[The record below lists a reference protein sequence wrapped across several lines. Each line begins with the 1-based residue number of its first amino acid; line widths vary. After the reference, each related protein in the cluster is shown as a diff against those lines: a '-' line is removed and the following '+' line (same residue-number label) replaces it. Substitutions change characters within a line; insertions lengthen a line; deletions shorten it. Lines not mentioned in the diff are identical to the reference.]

1 MIDEIL
7 TESPNAEFA
16 LILKAN
22 YLFNQ
27 INKNLHFDRVTP
39 NNINSIKKQAL
50 NFKNQFEECIS
61 LIDKAL
67 KINQENKEAK
77 EFKNFI
83 ENPLKEIDD
92 FIKSIE
98 TTNIKISEHKPDGSV
113 IGANLIYNE
122 RGSKMWQIEIRHDG
136 LNKYRIIRGKDKYV
150 VEQKAAVQRTVWD
163 EMWQRKLE
171 KEQKLFEKEQKIK
184 GRQAK
189 NQSAIEQTRE
199 ATEAIKEIENV
210 LKHTLTIDDRVDWEV
225 LKDKSKFP
233 KSKPQL
239 PQLLSIPPMPK
250 ETHPYYQPKLGFFD
264 KILPS
269 RKQTKINNA
278 KLLFK
283 KSYDEW
289 LKEKEYTLKKNA
301 ELEKKYQEEL
311 KQWES
316 DEQEFLKKQQEI
328 NDAID
333 RRREQ
338 YFSKSPDAVVD
349 YCELV
354 LSNSEYPDYFPQE
367 FDLDY
372 NSETKILIV
381 DYSLPSVDDMPKLN
395 EVKYVK
401 SKDELVEIPLSEAA
415 VNKLYDKLI
424 YQIALRMVH
433 ELYESDVVNAID
445 SVVFNGWVES
455 LDKATGHKI
464 DACIVSVQANRQEF
478 LSINLANIDQKVC
491 FKSLKGVGSS
501 KLHSLTPIAPILNI
515 SREDRR
521 FISSYG
527 VAGELDET
535 CNLAAMDW
543 EDFEHLI
550 RELFEKEFS
559 QSGGEVKVTRA
570 SRDHGVDAVAFDPD
584 PIRGGKIV
592 IQAKRYT
599 NTVGV
604 SAVRD
609 LYGTVMNEGATK
621 GILVTTA
628 DYGPDAYE
636 FARGKPLTLLNGSN
650 LLHLLEKHGHKA
662 KIDLKAAKQI
672 LSEKERQ
679 L

>member
-1 MIDEIL
+1 MVMWEI
-7 TESPNAEFA
+7 T
-16 LILKAN
+16 
-22 YLFNQ
+22 
-27 INKNLHFDRVTP
+27 V
-39 NNINSIKKQAL
+39 
-50 NFKNQFEECIS
+50 
-61 LIDKAL
+61 
-67 KINQENKEAK
+67 
-77 EFKNFI
+77 
-83 ENPLKEIDD
+83 
-92 FIKSIE
+92 
-98 TTNIKISEHKPDGSV
+98 
-113 IGANLIYNE
+113 
-122 RGSKMWQIEIRHDG
+122 RHDG
-136 LNKYRIIRGKDKYV
+136 LNKYRHIRGNDKYV
-150 VEQKAAVQRTVWD
+150 VEQKAAAQRAIWN

-171 KEQKLFEKEQKIK
+171 KEQKINDKQTKTE
-184 GRQAK
+184 
-189 NQSAIEQTRE
+189 SSIEQTEE
-199 ATEAIKEIENV
+199 ATEAIKKIENI
-210 LKHTLTIDDRVDWEV
+210 LRHTLDINDTINWES
-225 LKDKSKFP
+225 LKDKSNFP
-233 KSKPQL
+233 KSKPQ
-239 PQLLSIPPMPK
+239 PTKLLDILQPPE
-250 ETHPYYQPKLGFFD
+250 ETDLQYQPKFGFFD
-264 KILPS
+264 KIS
-269 RKQTKINNA
+269 SSKKQNKIDNA

-283 KSYDEW
+283 NDCDKW
-289 LKEKEYTLKKNA
+289 IKEKEKILKNNA
-301 ELEKKYQEEL
+301 ELEKQYQEEL
-311 KQWES
+311 KQLES
-316 DEQEFLKKQQEI
+316 EEQEFLKNQQEK
-328 NDAID
+328 NDAIEK
-333 RRREQ
+333 RGEQ
-338 YFSKSPDAVVD
+338 YFSKLPDAVID

-372 NSETKILIV
+372 NPTTKILIV
-381 DYSLPSVDDMPKLN
+381 DYSLPSVDDIPKLK

-401 SKDELVEIPLSEAA
+401 SKDELVEIILSESAI
-415 VNKLYDKLI
+415 NKLYDNLI
-424 YQIALRMVH
+424 YQIALRIIH

-445 SVVFNGWVES
+445 SIVFNGWVES

-478 LSINLANIDQKVC
+478 LSINLENIDPKLC

-515 SREDRR
+515 SREDKR
-521 FISSYG
+521 FISSYD
-527 VAGELDET
+527 VAGELDDT
-535 CNLAAMDW
+535 YNLAAMDW

-559 QSGGEVKVTRA
+559 QFGGEVKVTRA

-584 PIRGGKIV
+584 PLRGGKIV

-628 DYGPDAYE
+628 DYGPDAYG
-636 FARGKPLTLLNGSN
+636 FAKGKPLTLLNGSN